1 MYSPLELHQLA
12 TEEYNRGLRK
22 AAQRRV
28 VSLVLRRQNNLLSL
42 DTLIKRFRIIGQRSL
57 GTQTVAIEQIVGSA
71 GRTEDFDRGFMP
83 KRDLT
88 QNRLVSVLKAMYQ
101 DIALPPVE
109 LRKVRDV
116 YFVIDGHHR
125 ISAAR
130 LRGQQFIEAV
140 VTEVDMA
147 IDDTGIFSAVRP

>member
-1 MYSPLELHQLA
+1 MYSPLDLHQLA

-22 AAQRRV
+22 AAQGRL

-42 DTLIKRFRIIGQRSL
+42 DALMQRFRIIGQRSL
-57 GTQTVAIEQIVGSA
+57 GTQTVAIEAIVGTA
-71 GRTEDFDRGFMP
+71 GRTEDFDRSFMP

-88 QNRLVSVLKAMYQ
+88 QHRLISVIKAMYEG
-101 DIALPPVE
+101 ITLPPVE
-109 LRKVRDV
+109 LRKVGKV

-130 LRGQQFIEAV
+130 LRGQQFIEAI

-147 IDDTGIFSAVRP
+147 IDDTGVFKIICT